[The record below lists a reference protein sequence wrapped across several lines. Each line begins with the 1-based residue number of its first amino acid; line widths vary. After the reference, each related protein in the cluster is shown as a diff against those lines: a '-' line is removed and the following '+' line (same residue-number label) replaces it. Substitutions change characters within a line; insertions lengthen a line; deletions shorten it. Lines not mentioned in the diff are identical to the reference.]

1 MLGLVEP
8 WRVKENRLDLEAGKV
23 DGEVECRAG
32 EEERRKVRAACID
45 MWPAFEAAVARN
57 YLMQRWSSIR
67 SMSWPTRARR
77 WTR

>member
-1 MLGLVEP
+1 MGEEGKGEGGGGGGRGR
-8 WRVKENRLDLEAGKV
+8 WRVDV
-23 DGEVECRAG
+23 EVECRAG